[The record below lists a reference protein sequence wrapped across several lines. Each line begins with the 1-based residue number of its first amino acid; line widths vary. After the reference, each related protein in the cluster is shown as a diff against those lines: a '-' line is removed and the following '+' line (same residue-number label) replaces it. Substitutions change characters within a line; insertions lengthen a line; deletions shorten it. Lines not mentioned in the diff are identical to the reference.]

1 MKNIFTLWA
10 ALLLALAP
18 IAGFAAC
25 SGQFNITYPTGV
37 GTTTATANNGSANPT
52 ATDCPGSAGS
62 AQLVFVPADAGTVGI
77 TRTINGVTTTLVAT
91 MSTVGG
97 TTYTFTLPNVTASA
111 VYALTNTVACNNAK
125 NKAVSLT
132 LAPSLTLNATA
143 VEVCQGSS
151 STLTATGSTSGSY
164 TWTAPG
170 MTTVTNAGT
179 LVVSPTATTVYTV
192 TAPTSCSTT
201 TTQSI
206 KVGVPTLTAASD
218 RTTLCSGTTITLTAA
233 SSEAGTT
240 FAWTR
245 AGVAVGSGAS
255 ISVTPPAGTST
266 YRVTSSNP
274 SGCANTSF
282 VDVPV
287 TVAAQ
292 TVGISPASASITAG
306 QSATL
311 TASSNLSGAAYTWR
325 SGSTSGPTVGST
337 ATITVSPPVSTTYFV
352 TAVSGSCTTS
362 QSARVAVTAAPG
374 SPLPVELLWF
384 EARSTASG
392 TALSWATASE
402 RNSAYFEVQRSAD
415 GGRFETLS
423 RVASAGNSKAT
434 LQYHALDAA
443 PRPGLGYYR
452 LTQTDLDGRISYSPV
467 RTVSATTKP
476 TDFSAQLYP
485 NPLEASSVLRF
496 DAPVAAPVLCSLRDA
511 LGREMQHYEL
521 PAQVGVQQL
530 AMPDLTNLRTG
541 LYYLVLRQ
549 GTQQQVLRVQQL

>member
-1 MKNIFTLWA
+1 MKIIFTLWA

-18 IAGFAAC
+18 IVGFAAC
-25 SGQFNITYPTGV
+25 SGQFSITYPTGA
-37 GTTTATANNGSANPT
+37 GTTTANVNNGTSNLSAT
-52 ATDCPGSAGS
+52 YCPGSAGS
-62 AQLVFVPADAGTVGI
+62 AQLAFVPTDAGTVGI

-91 MSTVGG
+91 MNTVGG

-125 NKAVSLT
+125 NKTISLT

-206 KVGVPTLTAASD
+206 TVRVPTLTAASD
-218 RTTLCSGTTITLTAA
+218 RTTLCAGTAITLTAV

-245 AGVAVGSGAS
+245 AGVAQGSGAS

-266 YRVTSSNP
+266 YRVTTNNP

-311 TASSNLSGAAYTWR
+311 TANSNLSGAAYTWR
-325 SGSTSGPTVGST
+325 SGSTSGPVAGST

-362 QSARVAVTAAPG
+362 QSARVTVTPG
-374 SPLPVELLWF
+374 GPLPVELLWF

-415 GGRFETLS
+415 GRSFETLS

-452 LTQTDLDGRISYSPV
+452 LAQIDLDGRTSYSPV
-467 RTVSATTKP
+467 RTVSATTKA

-521 PAQVGVQQL
+521 PAQAGVQQL
-530 AMPDLTNLRTG
+530 ALPALANLRTG

>member
-1 MKNIFTLWA
+1 M
-10 ALLLALAP
+10 
-18 IAGFAAC
+18 
-25 SGQFNITYPTGV
+25 
-37 GTTTATANNGSANPT
+37 
-52 ATDCPGSAGS
+52 
-62 AQLVFVPADAGTVGI
+62 
-77 TRTINGVTTTLVAT
+77 
-91 MSTVGG
+91 
-97 TTYTFTLPNVTASA
+97 
-111 VYALTNTVACNNAK
+111 
-125 NKAVSLT
+125 
-132 LAPSLTLNATA
+132 
-143 VEVCQGSS
+143 
-151 STLTATGSTSGSY
+151 
-164 TWTAPG
+164 
-170 MTTVTNAGT
+170 
-179 LVVSPTATTVYTV
+179 
-192 TAPTSCSTT
+192 
-201 TTQSI
+201 
-206 KVGVPTLTAASD
+206 
-218 RTTLCSGTTITLTAA
+218 
-233 SSEAGTT
+233 
-240 FAWTR
+240 
-245 AGVAVGSGAS
+245 AVGSGAS
-255 ISVTPPAGTST
+255 ISVTPPAGAST
-266 YRVTSSNP
+266 YRVTTNNP

-292 TVGISPASASITAG
+292 TVGISPASASIMAG

-311 TASSNLSGAAYTWR
+311 TASSNLSGAAYTWH
-325 SGSTSGPTVGST
+325 SGSTSGPAAGST
-337 ATITVSPPVSTTYFV
+337 ATVTVSPIVSTTYFV
-352 TAVSGSCTTS
+352 TSVSGSCTTS
-362 QSARVAVTAAPG
+362 QSARVTVTVAPS

-384 EARSTASG
+384 EASG

-415 GGRFETLS
+415 GRKFETLS

-511 LGREMQHYEL
+511 LGREIQHYEL

-530 AMPDLTNLRTG
+530 TMPALANLRTG
-541 LYYLVLRQ
+541 LYYLLLRQ

>member
-1 MKNIFTLWA
+1 MKNIFFLFT
-10 ALLLALAP
+10 ALLLTLAP

-25 SGQFNITYPTGV
+25 SGQFNITYPTGA
-37 GTTTATANNGSANPT
+37 GTTTAHLNNGSANPT
-52 ATDCPGSAGS
+52 ATYCPGSAGS
-62 AQLVFVPADAGTVGI
+62 AQLVFQPADDGTVGI

-91 MSTVGG
+91 MNTVGG
-97 TTYTFTLPNVTASA
+97 TIYTFALPNVTVSA
-111 VYALTNTVACNNAK
+111 VYTLTNTVACNNAK
-125 NKAVSLT
+125 STTISLT

-143 VEVCQGSS
+143 VKVCQGSS

-179 LVVSPTATTVYTV
+179 LVVSPNATTVYTV

-266 YRVTSSNP
+266 YRVTTNNP

-287 TVAAQ
+287 TVATQ
-292 TVGISPASASITAG
+292 TVAVSPASASITAG

-311 TASSNLSGAAYTWR
+311 TASSNLSGAAYDWH

-337 ATITVSPPVSTTYFV
+337 ATITVSPTVSTTYYV

-362 QSARVAVTAAPG
+362 QSARVAVTPN

-384 EARSTASG
+384 EARITASG

-402 RNSAYFEVQRSAD
+402 YNSAYFEVQRSAD
-415 GGRFETLS
+415 GRRFETLS
-423 RVASAGNSKAT
+423 RVASAGSSKAT

-452 LTQTDLDGRISYSPV
+452 LTQTDLDGRTSYSPV
-467 RTVSATTKP
+467 RTVSATTKRS
-476 TDFSAQLYP
+476 DLSAQLYP
-485 NPLEASSVLRF
+485 NPLEATSVLRL

-521 PAQVGVQQL
+521 PAQAGVQQL
-530 AMPDLTNLRTG
+530 ALPALADLPTG
-541 LYYLVLRQ
+541 LYYLVVRQ
-549 GTQQQVLRVQQL
+549 GTQQQVLRVEQR

>member
-1 MKNIFTLWA
+1 MKNIFILWA

-25 SGQFNITYPTGV
+25 SGQFNITYPTGA
-37 GTTTATANNGSANPT
+37 GTTTTTVNNGTSDLT
-52 ATDCPGSAGS
+52 ATYCPGSAGS
-62 AQLVFVPADAGTVGI
+62 AQLVFVPTDDGTVGI

-91 MSTVGG
+91 MNTVGG

-111 VYALTNTVACNNAK
+111 VYSLTNTVACNNQK
-125 NKAVSLT
+125 NKTISLT

-143 VEVCQGSS
+143 VKVCQGNS

-164 TWTAPG
+164 TWTAPD

-179 LVVSPTATTVYTV
+179 LVVSPTATTTYTV
-192 TAPTSCSTT
+192 MAPTSCSTT

-206 KVGVPTLTAASD
+206 TVSVPTLTAASD
-218 RTTLCSGTTITLTAA
+218 RTTICSGTTITLTAA

-245 AGVAVGSGAS
+245 GGVAEGSGAS

-266 YRVTSSNP
+266 YRVTTNNP

-292 TVGISPASASITAG
+292 TVGVSPASASITAG

-325 SGSTSGPTVGST
+325 SGSTSGPAVGST
-337 ATITVSPPVSTTYFV
+337 ATITVSPTVSTTYYV

-362 QSARVAVTAAPG
+362 QSARVTVTA
-374 SPLPVELLWF
+374 SNPLPVELLWF

-415 GGRFETLS
+415 GRRFEKLS
-423 RVASAGNSKAT
+423 RVASAGSSKAT

-452 LTQTDLDGRISYSPV
+452 LSQTDLNGRTSYSPV
-467 RTVSATTKP
+467 RTVSATTKRP
-476 TDFSAQLYP
+476 DLSAQLYP
-485 NPLEASSVLRF
+485 NPLEATSVLRL

-521 PAQVGVQQL
+521 PAQAGVQQL
-530 AMPDLTNLRTG
+530 ALPALANLPTG
-541 LYYLVLRQ
+541 LYYLVVRQ
-549 GTQQQVLRVQQL
+549 GTQQQVLRVEQR